1 LSATSPQREARTGE
15 TGLYRAMKWLSDI
28 KCVPLATSG
37 ILDSIKQI
45 ENSNLDLKM
54 PLYKLKFDGFDK
66 INDVY
71 GKYLDILPEYENA
84 SNAARAK

>member
-1 LSATSPQREARTGE
+1 
-15 TGLYRAMKWLSDI
+15 
-28 KCVPLATSG
+28 
-37 ILDSIKQI
+37 
-45 ENSNLDLKM
+45 M

-71 GKYLDILPEYENA
+71 AKYLDVLPEYENA

>member
-1 LSATSPQREARTGE
+1 
-15 TGLYRAMKWLSDI
+15 MKWLSDI
-28 KCVPLATSG
+28 KCVPLETSG
-37 ILDSIKQI
+37 ILNSIKEI

-71 GKYLDILPEYENA
+71 DKYLDVLPEYETA
-84 SNAARAK
+84 SDAARAK